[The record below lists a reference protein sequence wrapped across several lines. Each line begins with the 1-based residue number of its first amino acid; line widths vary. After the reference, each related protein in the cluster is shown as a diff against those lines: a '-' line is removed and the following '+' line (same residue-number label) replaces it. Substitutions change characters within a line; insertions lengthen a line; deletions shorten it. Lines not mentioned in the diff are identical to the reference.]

1 MNALE
6 VSRRLEEIRRAIVQ
20 INRAL
25 DSIRLEPHYVQAA
38 IDVLEIE
45 KKRLSAEENSLK
57 DASKK
62 SQLRWTEAP
71 DALTFAPSARMR
83 QYGSARF
90 GLQTAPESDPAV
102 FVPGNINA
110 AGCLDGIAEGSHPV

>member
-25 DSIRLEPHYVQAA
+25 DTIRLESHYVQAA

-45 KKRLSAEENSLK
+45 KKRLSEEENSLK
-57 DASKK
+57 DALEKVK
-62 SQLRWTEAP
+62 VEM
-71 DALTFAPSARMR
+71 D
-83 QYGSARF
+83 
-90 GLQTAPESDPAV
+90 
-102 FVPGNINA
+102 
-110 AGCLDGIAEGSHPV
+110 EGA